1 MYMQYIDTY
10 IYTLTYTC
18 TYFMSFGCF
27 GLRATQSCVGFVEL
41 GEIVLTEDTINF
53 AHHSTKMK
61 CMKYLLHK
69 ILHQLVK
76 PKLLQ

>member
-1 MYMQYIDTY
+1 
-10 IYTLTYTC
+10 
-18 TYFMSFGCF
+18 MSFGCF

-53 AHHSTKMK
+53 VHHSTKMK
-61 CMKYLLHK
+61 WMKYLHK